1 MAMSTDANLIEYL
14 PEILNYGIDD
24 FKGEHAKAKA
34 DILRRLRTEWWSK
47 TSYTGIGDN
56 STEMDSTKLT
66 ESQFTKCATYLV
78 LADYALPQLTKWNAE
93 GEEDRF
99 QVMMNHYQKKYE
111 EEFNSILYDGVEY
124 DSNDD
129 GVVKDYEKEA
139 KHYSNRLYR

>member
-1 MAMSTDANLIEYL
+1 MTMSTDANLIEYL
-14 PEILNYGIDD
+14 PEILNYGIDE
-24 FKGEHAKAKA
+24 FPAEHGRARD
-34 DILRRLRTEWWSK
+34 DILRRLRTEWWPK
-47 TSYTGIGDN
+47 TSYTGIDN
-56 STEMDSTKLT
+56 EMDSTKLT

-78 LADYALPQLTKWNAE
+78 LADYALPQLTKWNSE

-129 GVVKDYEKEA
+129 GVVKDYEKET